1 MAESVASTPKR
12 VKRHL
17 TPPPITHPGGQY
29 ESEDEKVLKGPKVIQ
44 LLKSIVALK
53 KENQKQGNQLAELSL
68 ELKSVKDDLD
78 TLRRG
83 LSSRISRLEKGKD
96 IA

>member
-1 MAESVASTPKR
+1 MSTPKK

-17 TPPPITHPGGQY
+17 TPPPITRPRGQY
-29 ESEDEKVLKGPKVIQ
+29 ESEDEKVLKGPKVVQ
-44 LLKSIVALK
+44 LLRTIVALK
-53 KENQKQGNQLAELSL
+53 KENQKQGDQLAELSL
-68 ELKSVKDDLD
+68 ELKVVKDDLD

>member
-1 MAESVASTPKR
+1 M
-12 VKRHL
+12 VKGHL
-17 TPPPITHPGGQY
+17 TPPPITRPGGQY

-44 LLKSIVALK
+44 LLKTIVALK
-53 KENQKQGNQLAELSL
+53 KENQKQGDQLAELSL

-78 TLRRG
+78 TLCHG

-96 IA
+96 IS

>member
-1 MAESVASTPKR
+1 MHPPIKR

-17 TPPPITHPGGQY
+17 TPPITRPGGQY
-29 ESEDEKVLKGPKVIQ
+29 ESEDEKVLNWPKVVQ
-44 LLKSIVALK
+44 LLKTIVALK
-53 KENQKQGNQLAELSL
+53 KENQKQGDQLAELSL

-96 IA
+96 IS

>member
-1 MAESVASTPKR
+1 MV
-12 VKRHL
+12 
-17 TPPPITHPGGQY
+17 
-29 ESEDEKVLKGPKVIQ
+29 Q
-44 LLKSIVALK
+44 LLKTIVALK
-53 KENQKQGNQLAELSL
+53 KENQKQGDQLAELSL

-83 LSSRISRLEKGKD
+83 LSSGISCLENGKD

>member
-1 MAESVASTPKR
+1 M
-12 VKRHL
+12 KRHL
-17 TPPPITHPGGQY
+17 TPPPITRPGGQY
-29 ESEDEKVLKGPKVIQ
+29 ESEDEKVLKGPKVVQ
-44 LLKSIVALK
+44 LVRTIVTLK

-68 ELKSVKDDLD
+68 ELKSVKDDFD

-83 LSSRISRLEKGKD
+83 LSSRISHLEKGKD